1 MDLPLDLEGLRRA
14 VDGGR
19 SFGYRHFWGHRA
31 RADGQLSDS
40 VFSQWWP
47 SRFEE
52 DGLRFASAEMYMM
65 AGKARLFGDDEML
78 AQILAAAD
86 PATCKAL
93 GRRVRGFDDARW
105 KLARFDL
112 VTRGN
117 AAKFGQDPALRDY
130 LLATGED
137 ILVEASPRDRIWG
150 IGLGRNNERA
160 HDPRTWQG
168 RNLLGFAL
176 VRARAILRGE
186 LELPASPLP
195 AAAA

>member
-1 MDLPLDLEGLRRA
+1 MDLPLDLESLRRA
-14 VDGGR
+14 AEGGR
-19 SFGYRHFWGHRA
+19 GFQYRHFWGHRP
-31 RADGQLSDS
+31 RSDGQLSDS

-47 SRFEE
+47 SVFEE

-65 AGKARLFGDDEML
+65 AGKARLFGDDEAL
-78 AQILAAAD
+78 AEILAAGD

-105 KLARFDL
+105 KQARFDL

-117 AAKFGQDPALRDY
+117 AAKFGQDDALRDY
-130 LLATGED
+130 LLATGDD

-150 IGLGRNNERA
+150 IGLGRSNERA
-160 HDPRTWQG
+160 HDPRTWRG

-176 VRARAILRGE
+176 VRARSILRGE
-186 LELPASPLP
+186 LDLPPSPLP
-195 AAAA
+195 